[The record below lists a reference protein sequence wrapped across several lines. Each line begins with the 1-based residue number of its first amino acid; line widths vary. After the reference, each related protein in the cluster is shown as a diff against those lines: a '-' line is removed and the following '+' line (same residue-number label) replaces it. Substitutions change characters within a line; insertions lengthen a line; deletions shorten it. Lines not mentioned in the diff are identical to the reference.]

1 MALGNMSINS
11 SDYIPLELQSVSTP
25 PTHTQILTK
34 L

>member
-25 PTHTQILTK
+25 PPHTHRF
-34 L
+34 

>member
-25 PTHTQILTK
+25 PHTHRF
-34 L
+34 